1 MKTKKSFTLV
11 EVLMAMGAFL
21 FACSI
26 LFGVLM
32 STTKQNIDTIRLKQ
46 ASIIASREL
55 ARIQESAFSNNLNSK
70 NRARGKDKNFPLI
83 EYEITSEPM
92 YDNTMARYELTV
104 YLPSG
109 NQHYTVVVSKRLGSS

>member
-1 MKTKKSFTLV
+1 MKVKRKSFTLV

-32 STTKQNIDTIRLKQ
+32 TTTKQNIDTIRLKQ
-46 ASIIASREL
+46 ASIVASREL
-55 ARIQESAFSNNLNSK
+55 ARIQEAAFDVNLRSK
-70 NRARGKDKNFPLI
+70 DRAKGKDKNFPVI
-83 EYEITSEPM
+83 EYEIKSEPM
-92 YDNTMARYELTV
+92 YNNTMARYELTV

-109 NQHYTVVVSKRLGSS
+109 NQHYTVMVSKR

>member
-1 MKTKKSFTLV
+1 MRVKRSFTLV

-32 STTKQNIDTIRLKQ
+32 STTKLNVDTVRMKQ

-55 ARIQESAFSNNLNSK
+55 ARIQESAFGNDLTSQKRNRLKDRDFK
-70 NRARGKDKNFPLI
+70 NI
-83 EYEITSEPM
+83 EYQITCEPM
-92 YDNTMARYELTV
+92 YDNTLARYELTIF
-104 YLPSG
+104 LPSG
-109 NQHYTVVVSKRLGSS
+109 NQHYSVMVSKR